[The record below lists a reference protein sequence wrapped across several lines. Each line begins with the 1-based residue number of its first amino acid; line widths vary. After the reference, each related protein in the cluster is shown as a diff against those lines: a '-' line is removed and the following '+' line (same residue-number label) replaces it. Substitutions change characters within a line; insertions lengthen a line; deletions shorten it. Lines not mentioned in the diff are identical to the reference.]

1 MINVRVPA
9 TSANLG
15 VGYDCMGIAL
25 DEFASVSFEV
35 IEEGVLITG
44 CEEAYCNEENLIYQ
58 AFMMGL
64 HYMKEAISGIH
75 IHVDTVI
82 PYARGLGSSATCIV
96 AGIAGANALCK
107 NRMNK
112 YEMFALATRIE
123 GHPDNIAPAIF
134 GALCISFMDEGK
146 PNMIKYG
153 IKRDLL
159 FITMI
164 PDYEVNTKEA
174 REVLPT
180 SMYYTDAVYQM
191 GRCAALAKAIEIGNP
206 VIIKKAC
213 TDNMQEPYRKKL
225 IPEYHAVKKICEDA
239 ITMYIS
245 GSGSTMIALTQDQEQ
260 AETIT
265 AKMSK
270 QYPSWSIRILRA
282 TYDGVS
288 CEVL

>member
-35 IEEGVLITG
+35 MEEGVLITG

-64 HYMKEAISGIH
+64 HYMKKAISGIH
-75 IHVDTVI
+75 IHVDTAI

-107 NRMNK
+107 NRMNR

-265 AKMSK
+265 AKMCK